1 MGASFR
7 STAQIEA
14 LAGCDRLTISP
25 DLLETLDQDRGPLPR
40 RLSPI
45 EAQAVNASAVTAD
58 SFGAAIQADPMAKE
72 KLATGIETFAKDL
85 AALRATVREKL
96 SA

>member
-1 MGASFR
+1 MR
-7 STAQIEA
+7 
-14 LAGCDRLTISP
+14 
-25 DLLETLDQDRGPLPR
+25 
-40 RLSPI
+40 
-45 EAQAVNASAVTAD
+45 VNAEAVTAD

-72 KLATGIETFAKDL
+72 KLAAGIETFAKDL